1 VAPFSFSYKQE
12 QEENENFDRGEQVW
26 TPNGAGRGN
35 HVNEDQ
41 QFANL
46 NHLERNGTAAA
57 ET

>member
-1 VAPFSFSYKQE
+1 MNNKQE
-12 QEENENFDRGEQVW
+12 QEENDNFDRAEQVW

-35 HVNEDQ
+35 YVNEDQ